1 MNNLRESDGEDELH
15 RTAQYLAR
23 NVILYTHYVG
33 EVSRI
38 VDEHFSKALDQTTYN
53 EQKGKRYFF
62 KYFLSFHIDVKR
74 IHLNIKKCIHA

>member
-1 MNNLRESDGEDELH
+1 MSNLRESDGEDELH

-53 EQKGKRYFF
+53 EQKGKRYFLNNF
-62 KYFLSFHIDVKR
+62 FHIHVKE
-74 IHLNIKKCIHA
+74 

>member
-1 MNNLRESDGEDELH
+1 MVTVSIWLCRESDGEEELH

-53 EQKGKRYFF
+53 EHKGNKQPRQ
-62 KYFLSFHIDVKR
+62 V
-74 IHLNIKKCIHA
+74 C

>member
-1 MNNLRESDGEDELH
+1 MH

-38 VDEHFSKALDQTTYN
+38 VDEHFDRALDQATYT
-53 EQKGKRYFF
+53 EQKGKIRLFN
-62 KYFLSFHIDVKR
+62 FLDTVSIQR
-74 IHLNIKKCIHA
+74 ANEIN

>member
-1 MNNLRESDGEDELH
+1 MSNLRESDGEDELH

-53 EQKGKRYFF
+53 EQKGKRYFLNNL
-62 KYFLSFHIDVKR
+62 FLSHSC
-74 IHLNIKKCIHA
+74 KKNNSPFG

>member
-1 MNNLRESDGEDELH
+1 MAKYEFTFVKKNNLRESDGEDELH

-38 VDEHFSKALDQTTYN
+38 VDEHLSKDIAQTTYN
-53 EQKGKRYFF
+53 EQKGKGYF
-62 KYFLSFHIDVKR
+62 I
-74 IHLNIKKCIHA
+74 NIFFY